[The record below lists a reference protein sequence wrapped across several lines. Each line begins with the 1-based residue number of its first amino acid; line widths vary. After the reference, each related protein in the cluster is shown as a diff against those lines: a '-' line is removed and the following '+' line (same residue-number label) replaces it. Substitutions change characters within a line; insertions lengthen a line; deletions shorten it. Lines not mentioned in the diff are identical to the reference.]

1 MAKNFS
7 TIEIAKIA
15 RRCSVTA
22 TPSTALVER
31 CVAFNVAKLKALRIE
46 DQTTF
51 CHSGAL
57 VFFCHRVLSDQ
68 NTAKLAPARPWLR
81 DVTTANAVAHGCS

>member
-57 VFFCHRVLSDQ
+57 KDFSATEYFRTRMRLNCRQID
-68 NTAKLAPARPWLR
+68 
-81 DVTTANAVAHGCS
+81 HGCGTSRRQML

>member
-57 VFFCHRVLSDQ
+57 EIFCDRVFS
-68 NTAKLAPARPWLR
+68 N
-81 DVTTANAVAHGCS
+81 